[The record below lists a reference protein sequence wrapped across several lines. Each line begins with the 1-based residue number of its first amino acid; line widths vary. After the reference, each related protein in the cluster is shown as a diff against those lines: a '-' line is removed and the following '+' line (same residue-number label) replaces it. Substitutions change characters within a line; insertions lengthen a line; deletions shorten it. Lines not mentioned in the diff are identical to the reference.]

1 MLLEAWITITVLGV
15 VVAFMTVTDA
25 IDVIIGGVA
34 SLILGSLC
42 AYGALGL
49 EEVGGGQVRAVA
61 TPELSI
67 VGLAI
72 IIVGV
77 VYLFDG
83 VIGSLDLGTLR
94 GSR

>member
-1 MLLEAWITITVLGV
+1 MLLEAWITVTILGV
-15 VVAFMTVTDA
+15 LIAFLTVRGA
-25 IDVIIGGVA
+25 IDVIIGGFG

-49 EEVGGGQVRAVA
+49 EEVGGGQVRAVS

-72 IIVGV
+72 IVIGV

-83 VIGSLDLGTLR
+83 VVGTLDLGNLR

>member
-1 MLLEAWITITVLGV
+1 
-15 VVAFMTVTDA
+15 
-25 IDVIIGGVA
+25 
-34 SLILGSLC
+34 
-42 AYGALGL
+42 
-49 EEVGGGQVRAVA
+49 VA

-83 VIGSLDLGTLR
+83 VIGSLDLGSIR